1 MDFSHLL
8 PKLQI
13 FSSLLGIPMEP
24 ETFALLVAILLFLIS
39 LLVNLLQRRYSKTR
53 LNRMLTK
60 EESIFNFLVDTN
72 KSLANLEWTCT
83 IELQGESSPQ
93 EVGKAIHVTRKN
105 IESTIADM
113 GKHLRSFRKYRRKE
127 KAQEKQKKHPPTHI
141 P

>member
-1 MDFSHLL
+1 MDFSPLI

-13 FSSLLGIPMEP
+13 FSSFMGIPMEP

-39 LLVNLLQRRYSKTR
+39 LLVNLLQRRFSKTR
-53 LNRMLTK
+53 LDRMLTK
-60 EESIFNFLVDTN
+60 EESIFSFLVDTN
-72 KSLANLEWTCT
+72 KCLANLEWTCT

-113 GKHLRSFRKYRRKE
+113 GKHLRSFRKYRKKE
-127 KAQEKQKKHPPTHI
+127 KAQEKQKKPPGK
-141 P
+141 

>member
-1 MDFSHLL
+1 M

-13 FSSLLGIPMEP
+13 FSSFMGIPMEP
-24 ETFALLVAILLFLIS
+24 ETIALLVAILLFLIS

-60 EESIFNFLVDTN
+60 EESIFNFLVDIN
-72 KSLANLEWTCT
+72 KYLANLEWTCT

-93 EVGKAIHVTRKN
+93 EVGKAIHVARKN

-113 GKHLRSFRKYRRKE
+113 GKHLRSFRKYRKKE
-127 KAQEKQKKHPPTHI
+127 KAQEEQKKRPGK
-141 P
+141 